1 MLKRTLPGWIVPPV
15 LALTLA
21 ACQAAGGNETAVPTP
36 PPALTALPTDTAT
49 IVWFPPTDTP
59 TPALSQS
66 PTETPIQQPG
76 VTGVNFSDDFSDP
89 SHWMTFNTDPGA
101 AIVQD
106 NRLTLAVRAP
116 NAYILSF
123 RNEPVLGDFYLEV
136 TAVTSL
142 CSGKDEYGVLFRAAS
157 GNDYYRYALVCD
169 GTERVDRVRAGQTS
183 FMQTAVPS
191 GDSPPGSP
199 GEVRIGVWAVKNEF
213 RFFLND
219 HYQFT
224 LTDPLFKA
232 GTLGLYARAGGETA
246 VSVSFSD
253 LIASDVVYASP
264 TVTPTASRTPK
275 PTRTPRP
282 TP

>member
-1 MLKRTLPGWIVPPV
+1 MLRRTFSGWIFLLSLV
-15 LALTLA
+15 LTLA
-21 ACQAAGGNETAVPTP
+21 ACQASGTETAVPTP
-36 PPALTALPTDTAT
+36 PPADTALPTDTAT
-49 IVWFPPTDTP
+49 VVWFPPSDTP
-59 TPALSQS
+59 TPAPSQS

-89 SHWMTFNTDPGA
+89 SHWMTFNSDQGA

-116 NAYILSF
+116 NTYILSL
-123 RNEPVLGDFYLEV
+123 RDEPLLGNFYAEA
-136 TAVTSL
+136 TADTSL
-142 CSGKDEYGVLFRAAS
+142 CAGKDEYGVLFRTAS

-183 FMQTAVPS
+183 YMQTAVPS
-191 GDSPPGSP
+191 GDAPPGSP
-199 GEVRIGVWAVKNEF
+199 GEVRIGVWAVNNEF
-213 RFFLND
+213 RFFLNG

-224 LTDPLFKA
+224 VYDPLFKT
-232 GTLGLYARAGGETA
+232 GTLGFFARGGGENV

-253 LIASDVVYASP
+253 LVVNDVVYASP
-264 TVTPTASRTPK
+264 SVTPTASKTPK